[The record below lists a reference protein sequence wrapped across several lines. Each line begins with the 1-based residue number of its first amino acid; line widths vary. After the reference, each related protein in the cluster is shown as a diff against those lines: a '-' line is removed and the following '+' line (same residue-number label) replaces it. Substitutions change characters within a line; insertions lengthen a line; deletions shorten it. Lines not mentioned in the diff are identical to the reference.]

1 MLRLGITVSVLLLAL
16 PPAAARGASQ
26 DPFYYQ
32 WRDILGRCMDTCNN
46 NYYRCPCIHI
56 RMPR

>member
-1 MLRLGITVSVLLLAL
+1 MRIIPVALAL
-16 PPAAARGASQ
+16 CALLPATGRAVPL